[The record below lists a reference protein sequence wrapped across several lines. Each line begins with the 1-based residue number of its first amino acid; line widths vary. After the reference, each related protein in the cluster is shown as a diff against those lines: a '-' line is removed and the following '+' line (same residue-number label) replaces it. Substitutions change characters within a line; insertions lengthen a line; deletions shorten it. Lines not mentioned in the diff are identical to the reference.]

1 MNTFLYVSYR
11 SEGKQ
16 FLTVNISLFNCNL
29 ISNICT
35 VYFFRKIEKHS
46 KFSTK
51 SIYFGILMN
60 IVSGE
65 VKYYLEEI
73 NSQMDK

>member
-16 FLTVNISLFNCNL
+16 FLTVNISLFNYNL

-35 VYFFRKIEKHS
+35 VYFFRKIEKHIN
-46 KFSTK
+46 FSTK